1 MFPANHER
9 KRFERT
15 HMTEQLTVRNET
27 SVPILDALSDRWSP
41 RGFDATHAISD
52 EDITAILEAGRW
64 APSASN
70 TQPTTLVAGVR
81 GTATF
86 DKIYGALMDF
96 NLAWA
101 DRASLL
107 IAVTVETERDGT
119 ALRWAEYDAGQVAAH
134 LTIEGQS
141 RGLHTHQM
149 GGFHVDALAEALELP
164 AGRIPITVIA
174 VGQYDASDAVS
185 EKIRARDT
193 SPRSRRELSDFATID
208 R

>member
-1 MFPANHER
+1 
-9 KRFERT
+9 
-15 HMTEQLTVRNET
+15 MTEQLTVRNET

-41 RGFDATHAISD
+41 RGFDADHAISD
-52 EDITAILEAGRW
+52 EDLTAIFEAGRW

-86 DKIYGALMDF
+86 DQVYGTLMDF

-107 IAVTVETERDGT
+107 IAVTVEHERDGK
-119 ALRWAEYDAGQVAAH
+119 ALRWAEYDAGAVAAH
-134 LTIEGQS
+134 LSIEAQS

-164 AGRIPITVIA
+164 AGRTPITVIA
-174 VGQYDASDAVS
+174 VGQHDDSDAVS
-185 EKIRARDT
+185 EQIRARDT
-193 SPRSRRELSDFATID
+193 SPRSRRELTDFASIE